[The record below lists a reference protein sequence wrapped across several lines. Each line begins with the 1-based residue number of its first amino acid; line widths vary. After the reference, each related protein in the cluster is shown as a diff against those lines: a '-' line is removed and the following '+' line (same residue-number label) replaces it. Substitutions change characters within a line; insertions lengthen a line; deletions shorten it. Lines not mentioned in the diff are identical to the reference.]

1 MAGVAQLV
9 RALDCGSGGRGFEP
23 HRSPHYKKVNM
34 KVTIKKLKDL
44 ERKITVS
51 VPVDSYDAKF
61 SSKIKN
67 IKTKAKIDGFRK
79 GNVPNDVLEQRY
91 GQSIHNEVI
100 NELIQ
105 ESYPKAIS
113 DNDLRPAASP
123 QVSIDSEDSK
133 KPIIYSAIIEVFPE
147 IKPKFSR
154 WTNYEEFEIKVDDTD
169 IDLAISDIK
178 KRYGEWKDVNREARL
193 DDQVIIDFTGKIDGE
208 EFEGNSSQDFK
219 LVLGSNSMIPGF
231 EDNIIG
237 KKPSKFTIECTF
249 PDDYFKKDLAGVAAE
264 FEINLKTVQ
273 QITEAKIDKDL
284 FEKLQMEI
292 KDKNEFRDEIFK
304 RMQNEVLAQE
314 KELTKESIY
323 ETLLKTNNFK
333 SPNST
338 INEQADL
345 MRKDALMRIGHTEDN
360 AGEDLFPIDTFLE
373 KAEKRVKLDLLFAEL
388 IKHFEIKVEKKD
400 IDAFI
405 EEESKRYKDAEQY
418 KQWISGQPQQL
429 DQFKMIVLERQLVE
443 KLENVLKSK
452 KKVIKFSEL
461 ANK

>member
-1 MAGVAQLV
+1 MAPEAV
-9 RALDCGSGGRGFEP
+9 GSNPIARPNSE
-23 HRSPHYKKVNM
+23 KVYM
-34 KVTIKKLKDL
+34 KVSIKKLKDL

-51 VPVDSYDAKF
+51 VPVESYDTKF

-105 ESYPKAIS
+105 ESYPRAITE
-113 DNDLRPAASP
+113 NEIRPASSP
-123 QVSIDSEDSK
+123 QVSIESEDSK
-133 KPIIYSAIIEVFPE
+133 KPIVYSATIEVFPE

-154 WTNYEEFEIKVDDTD
+154 WTNYEEFEIEVDDTD
-169 IDLAISDIK
+169 IDLAINDIK
-178 KRYGEWKDVNREARL
+178 KRYGEWNDVKREAKL
-193 DDQVIIDFTGKIDGE
+193 DDQVIIDFAGKIDGQD
-208 EFEGNSSQDFK
+208 FEGNSSKDFK

-249 PDDYFKKDLAGVAAE
+249 PDDYFKKDLAGVVAE

-273 QITEAKIDKDL
+273 KITEAKIDKDL
-284 FEKLQMEI
+284 FEKLQMDI
-292 KDKNEFRDEIFK
+292 KNKTEFRDEISK
-304 RMQNEVLAQE
+304 RMKNEVLTQE

-333 SPNST
+333 SPHST
-338 INEQADL
+338 INEQADM

-360 AGEDLFPIDTFLE
+360 AGDDLFPIDTFLE

-400 IDAFI
+400 IDDFI

-418 KQWISGQPQQL
+418 KKWISGQPQQL
-429 DQFKMIVLERQLVE
+429 DQFKMIVLEKQLVE